1 MTRLRRLP
9 GRIIGYIAGAYIG
22 LLTIGIPRLL
32 ARIQGKRGAPND
44 SRQRRRED
52 AARED
57 RKLKREVD
65 EALDEWEHPPGF
77 EARRGAVAPPIEP
90 GGSRRLG

>member
-32 ARIQGKRGAPND
+32 ARIQGKR
-44 SRQRRRED
+44 R
-52 AARED
+52 
-57 RKLKREVD
+57 
-65 EALDEWEHPPGF
+65 
-77 EARRGAVAPPIEP
+77 APP
-90 GGSRRLG
+90 RR